1 VIRSGATTL
10 VAEDVAAE
18 TSVVASALDEF
29 ASGRPVVL
37 LTTGLSVTPPQLVV
51 AAERIE
57 VSGMAFLV
65 RHTSGFICVYLR
77 SVRCDELILP
87 IFANDKC
94 SVGEPLPGVCV
105 DAIEGVGTGIS
116 AADRCRTTRRLA
128 DANSTAQDFR
138 RPGHVV
144 PLRVPDACRARAD
157 SVAAAALGLCLCQ
170 LTGVT
175 EATVMGDLVADDGE
189 VMTAAQA
196 ASFGVRHA
204 LTCVHV
210 SQVMQLVIPLRARG
224 FR

>member
-1 VIRSGATTL
+1 VAGRGATAL
-10 VAEDVAAE
+10 VTEDVAAE
-18 TSVVASALDEF
+18 ASGVAPALAEF

-37 LTTGLSVTPPQLVV
+37 LTTGLNATPPQLVI

-57 VSGMAFLV
+57 LSDMAFLV
-65 RHTSGFICVYLR
+65 RHTSGFICVCLP

-94 SVGEPLPGVCV
+94 FVGEPLPGVCV
-105 DAIEGVGTGIS
+105 DAVEGVGTGIS
-116 AADRCRTTRRLA
+116 AADRCRTARRLA

-157 SVAAAALGLCLCQ
+157 SVAAAALGLCQ
-170 LTGVT
+170 LTGVA
-175 EATVMGDLVADDGE
+175 EATVMGDLVTDDGE

-196 ASFGVRHA
+196 TIFGARHA

-210 SQVMQLVIPLRARG
+210 SQVVQLVIPLRARG
-224 FR
+224 LR